1 MRRRI
6 QAFKQAPWR
15 TQIRLTGGTMLP
27 LIALLIVGGMYLA
40 VNARRAQ
47 AGRQVL
53 VLQQEQAELER
64 MNADLTAMLAELTSP
79 EQMLERALSLGY
91 RPAKPGEVEY
101 ILVEGYPGPP
111 MFVAPR
117 PPASSNMGEGMLSP
131 AYTETLGE
139 WLMRWLSWGG
149 GKGQ

>member
-1 MRRRI
+1 
-6 QAFKQAPWR
+6 
-15 TQIRLTGGTMLP
+15 MLP

-53 VLQQEQAELER
+53 VLQKEQAELER

-111 MFVAPR
+111 VFVAPR

-139 WLMRWLSWGG
+139 WLLRWLSWGVG
-149 GKGQ
+149 GGQ

>member
-111 MFVAPR
+111 VFVAPR

-139 WLMRWLSWGG
+139 WLLRWLSWGG
-149 GKGQ
+149 GGGQ